1 MVNNLGEVLG
11 HMLGVG
17 SSQADDRSATS
28 IYNVNTND
36 HSVFHI
42 IGDVYLVEVLTDFRV
57 DLFEDVRVNSDLGS
71 VDCGAKD
78 ELRSDIL

>member
-1 MVNNLGEVLG
+1 MVDHLGEVLG

-28 IYNVNTND
+28 IYNVNTDD

-57 DLFEDVRVNSDLGS
+57 DLFEDVR
-71 VDCGAKD
+71 AKD
-78 ELRSDIL
+78 ELRSDILLV